1 MHSEK
6 GPYSPKSLKYFKA
19 RNVFVLVQPIFM
31 SDGATVA
38 KALAGLRPEQ
48 LAALGDAINLL
59 QNMRREGE
67 GGIAMPPSVIPVN
80 SGDTAFIL
88 ICTCLVLM
96 MTIPGLAL
104 FYGGLSQAP
113 NVLATVMHS
122 FSITCLITVLWLIF
136 GYSMAFE
143 PGTEAG
149 QPIIGGTGMIFFGG
163 MPYWNQN
170 AENPGRH
177 SQKWL

>member
-1 MHSEK
+1 M
-6 GPYSPKSLKYFKA
+6 A
-19 RNVFVLVQPIFM
+19 
-31 SDGATVA
+31 DGATVA

-59 QNMRREGE
+59 QKMRREGDHANE
-67 GGIAMPPSVIPVN
+67 GVISAIIPVPN
-80 SGDTAFIL
+80 SGDTAFVL

-149 QPIIGGTGMIFFGG
+149 QPIIGGAGMIFFGG
-163 MPYWNQN
+163 MPYWNQDV
-170 AENPGRH
+170 EHPGRH
-177 SQKWL
+177 SQKWLYSDLR